1 MGIPGVAMGDPGVA
15 MGVLVGGASV
25 VVSPYEFRW

>member
-15 MGVLVGGASV
+15 MGVLVGEASV